1 MTTESPA
8 PPPVEPVLP
17 EIDFGVADVPD
28 FHERM
33 AELCAAGHRVVPVR
47 YNGEVAWVIL
57 RHDDVGA
64 AYVDENLPAAPAY
77 IRHSMPVQGRT
88 LLCMEG
94 DEHRVNRLLV
104 SKAFQPAA
112 IRHLSEQLLLP
123 LANELIDDLEGRTE
137 ADLVAEYTH
146 RYPFSVITRM
156 LGIPDED
163 HEQLV
168 EWVDGLFSFPWDPDL
183 ARRASRDFTAYLAPI
198 VAQRRQTPAQDVIS
212 MLATAEAEGQR
223 LADEE
228 IYSFIRLL
236 FPAGAD
242 TTYLSIGS
250 LMLSV
255 LNDPALEQRLLEDP
269 EQRIWAVEESLR
281 LNGTIGLQPRY
292 TEKAVTISG
301 VDVPADSVLL
311 YGNATANHDPA
322 VFPDPHRFDLDRHP
336 GRMLTFGKGVHF
348 CLGSHLARTEMQLSL
363 AVLLDR
369 LEGLRLVDPEHTHI
383 THAVLRG
390 PRAMR
395 VAFDRVLPADRVR
408 YRLRIGRD

>member
-1 MTTESPA
+1 MTPEDRTTPRIQ
-8 PPPVEPVLP
+8 PLLP

-33 AELCAAGHRVVPVR
+33 AGLCEAGHRVVPVR
-47 YNGEVAWVIL
+47 YNGEIAWVIL
-57 RHDDVGA
+57 RHDDVAA
-64 AYVDENLPAAPAY
+64 AYVDAELPAAPAY

-104 SKAFQPAA
+104 SKAFQPSA
-112 IRHLSEQLLLP
+112 IRRLADRLLLP
-123 LANELIDDLEGRTE
+123 LANELIDELEGRTE
-137 ADLVAEYTH
+137 VDLVAGYTH

-163 HEQLV
+163 HGQLV
-168 EWVDGLFSFPWDPDL
+168 EWVDGLFAFPWDPDL
-183 ARRASRDFTAYLAPI
+183 ARRASRDFTDYLAPI
-198 VAQRRQTPAQDVIS
+198 VAERRRHPAQDVIS

-223 LADEE
+223 LTDEE

-255 LNDPALEQRLLEDP
+255 LKDPGSRRRLLDDP
-269 EQRIWAVEESLR
+269 EQRVWAVEESLR

-292 TEKAVTISG
+292 TERAVTIAG
-301 VDVPADSVLL
+301 VDIPADSVLL

-336 GRMLTFGKGVHF
+336 GRLLTFGKGVHF
-348 CLGSHLARTEMQLSL
+348 CLGAQLA
-363 AVLLDR
+363 R
-369 LEGLRLVDPEHTHI
+369 LEGRVGLETTQEFFPNFEIEFDDPVRAHSPN
-383 THAVLRG
+383 VRG
-390 PRAMR
+390 FARMPIR
-395 VAFDRVLPADRVR
+395 FSC
-408 YRLRIGRD
+408 